1 MSHPGSDQDKY
12 IAMTRFVD
20 GADQYGGVAASRTFE
35 ITLDDFN
42 NLRGRLSA
50 IMVAVNRLTRVP
62 VSVCLLCSAIAN
74 KRVSHKSGCP
84 SSFNTCFKCLCR
96 HSSKDCAQKYFNVA
110 TGFCFKCW
118 MPLFD
123 IFGFSFHSKA
133 LCDLRICTNACRDF
147 LKPLAACFYHRRDIV
162 RLVCP
167 VADLVQYQTWLF
179 SPTSAS
185 VSGSGQVPG
194 ILLLLEASF
203 AQMTSVFE

>member
-1 MSHPGSDQDKY
+1 
-12 IAMTRFVD
+12 
-20 GADQYGGVAASRTFE
+20 
-35 ITLDDFN
+35 
-42 NLRGRLSA
+42 
-50 IMVAVNRLTRVP
+50 
-62 VSVCLLCSAIAN
+62 
-74 KRVSHKSGCP
+74 
-84 SSFNTCFKCLCR
+84 
-96 HSSKDCAQKYFNVA
+96 
-110 TGFCFKCW
+110 